1 MAAALW
7 LGSDLQA
14 FLFPDPIMAVT
25 RTDQG
30 MSDFMQDGVHD
41 LFERIL

>member
-7 LGSDLQA
+7 FGSNLQA
-14 FLFPDPIMAVT
+14 FLFPDTIMAVT
-25 RTDQG
+25 RTNQS

-41 LFERIL
+41 LFGRIL